1 MKNFTYHQPTT
12 VAMALP
18 LLDEQWD
25 KTELLAGGTDLLDRQ
40 KEYVSQPDKVVSL
53 TGIDGPFREIRSLA
67 PPGNFA
73 PSVTIGAGVKLAFIA
88 ESSLLG
94 AYPALTSAAAQ
105 IAGPQIRN
113 MGTLGG
119 SLCQRNRCWYFRD
132 EHVTCLLK
140 KGGRK
145 CYAQEGENQFHAIF
159 TQGHPC
165 VIVHPST
172 LAPPLI
178 ALGATAEIVGPK
190 GSREVALE
198 KFYHAP
204 VKDPQR
210 EHTLAPNEILVSVT
224 IPTPAGVPQGAKL
237 HNASYEVK
245 QRETCE
251 WPLVQASVA
260 FHFERGGKVAKGVR
274 VVLGHVAPT
283 PLLSESAAKALEGK
297 EITEATASAAGEAA
311 TEGAR
316 PLSQNAYK
324 VQLLKVAVKRATLL
338 AAGAKPYWEH

>member
-1 MKNFTYHQPTT
+1 MKNFTYHQPATLQL
-12 VAMALP
+12 ALP
-18 LLDEQWD
+18 LLDEQWG

-40 KEYVSQPDKVVSL
+40 KEYVSQPERIVSL
-53 TGIDGPFREIRSLA
+53 TGLGGAFREITSIQAQPNA
-67 PPGNFA
+67 PPA
-73 PSVTIGAGVKLAFIA
+73 VTIGAGAKLIDIA
-88 ESSLLG
+88 ESKLLA

-132 EHVTCLLK
+132 EHVNCLL

-145 CYAQEGENQFHAIF
+145 CYAQEGENQYHAIF

-178 ALGATAEIVGPK
+178 AFNAVAQVMGPK
-190 GSREVALE
+190 GQREVPIE
-198 KFYHAP
+198 KLYQAP
-204 VKDPQR
+204 VKETQR
-210 EHTLAPNEILVSVT
+210 EHTLAPNEILISVR
-224 IPTPAGVPQGAKL
+224 IAPAAAGPIA
-237 HNASYEVK
+237 NASYEVK
-245 QRETCE
+245 QEE
-251 WPLVQASVA
+251 SSDWPLVQASVA
-260 FHFERGGKVAKGVR
+260 FQLVGKTAKGVR

-283 PLLSESAAKALEGK
+283 PLVSDAAAKALEGK
-297 EITEATASAAGEAA
+297 EVTEATATAAGEAA
-311 TEGAR
+311 VEGAR

-324 VQLLKVAVKRATLL
+324 VQLLKVAVKRAVLT
-338 AAGAKPYWEH
+338 AAGAKKYWEEKP

>member
-12 VAMALP
+12 IQMALP
-18 LLDEQWD
+18 LLDDKWG

-40 KEYVSQPDKVVSL
+40 KEYVSQPDKVISL
-53 TGIDGPFREIRSLA
+53 TALRGSFAEIAAVNGTLQ
-67 PPGNFA
+67 
-73 PSVTIGAGVKLAFIA
+73 VTIGAGVRLVEIA
-88 ESSLLG
+88 ESNLLR
-94 AYPALTSAAAQ
+94 AFPALTSAAGQ

-132 EHVTCLLK
+132 EHVNCLL

-145 CYAQEGENQFHAIF
+145 CFAQEGENQYHAIF

-178 ALGATAEIVGPK
+178 AFGATAQVVGPK
-190 GSREVALE
+190 GNRDVPIE
-198 KFYHAP
+198 KLFQAP
-204 VKDPQR
+204 VKETQR
-210 EHTLAPNEILVSVT
+210 EHTLAANEILVSVK
-224 IPTPAGVPQGAKL
+224 IAPTVPQGAKFA
-237 HNASYEVK
+237 NASYEVK

-260 FHFERGGKVAKGVR
+260 FVLERGGKVAKGVR

-283 PLLSESAAKALEGK
+283 PLLSESASKALEGK
-297 EITEATASAAGEAA
+297 EVTEATAAAAGEAA
-311 TEGAR
+311 VEGAR
-316 PLSQNAYK
+316 PLSQNEYK
-324 VQLLKVAVKRATLL
+324 VQLLKTAVKRAALL
-338 AAGAKPYWEH
+338 AAGAKPYWEG